1 MLIDTHAHLDFNHFD
16 KDREE
21 VIKRAL
27 EGGVGKI
34 INVGTNLESSRK
46 SLSLAE
52 EFDNIYAA
60 VSLHPIDVE
69 KEEFNANVWLELA
82 QQEKVVAI
90 GETGLDF
97 FHSSNKNKQKE
108 IFQKLIEIAKKVKKP
123 LIIHNREADDEI
135 LEIISKS
142 ELPEKRGVIHCFS
155 RGYEIA
161 EKFLNLGFLIS
172 FTGNITYNKEPPS
185 SVEKVPLEKIMI
197 ETDCPFMA
205 PLPFRGKRNEP
216 LYVKYVAEKIAEV
229 KGVSFEKVAEITTQ
243 NAKRLFNV

>member
-1 MLIDTHAHLDFNHFD
+1 MLIDTHAHLDFNHFN

-27 EGGVGKI
+27 EGGIEKI

-46 SLSLAE
+46 SISLAGKYN
-52 EFDNIYAA
+52 NIYAS

-69 KEEFNANVWLELA
+69 KERFDVDVWLELA

-97 FHSSNKNKQKE
+97 FHSSNKNKQRE
-108 IFQKLIEIAKKVKKP
+108 IFQKLIGVAEKVKKP
-123 LIIHNREADDEI
+123 LILHSREADEEI
-135 LEIISKS
+135 LEILNKSK
-142 ELPEKRGVIHCFS
+142 LPAKRGVIHCFS
-155 RGYEIA
+155 RSYEVA
-161 EKFLNLGFLIS
+161 KKFLDLGFLIS
-172 FTGNITYNKEPPS
+172 FTGNITYDKEPPD
-185 SVEKVPLEKIMI
+185 SVAKVPLEKIMV

-205 PLPFRGKRNEP
+205 PLPFRGKRSEP

-229 KGVSFEKVAEITTQ
+229 KGVSFKKVVEVTTQ
-243 NAKRLFNV
+243 NAKQLFVL